1 MDGNEKD
8 QEEDLEGHNRVQL
21 FNYHTFFLT
30 SNYLTLRFTMSEQN
44 KLEVHGAGM
53 VIVKVHSGS

>member
-1 MDGNEKD
+1 MEMKRIKKKIW
-8 QEEDLEGHNRVQL
+8 RVITE
-21 FNYHTFFLT
+21 FNFSTIIHFFLT